1 MVFNYEWKRNM
12 AIPAQKVGE
21 RIERLEKRHG
31 EVTARVLLDDAR
43 DKKSCLHRLFEWD
56 DAKAAENYRLRQA
69 TFIIQN
75 LTVKV
80 QDAESETPK
89 NIRAY
94 VNIKPTMTNSNS
106 GVFVNVLTAMTD
118 AEMRRSVL
126 LNAMRELLTYRKKYS
141 DLVELQEVFE
151 AIDNANK
158 KLIA

>member
-21 RIERLEKRHG
+21 QIERLEKRHG

-43 DKKSCLHRLFEWD
+43 NEKSCLHRLFEWD

-80 QDAESETPK
+80 QDSETPK

-94 VNIKPTMTNSNS
+94 VNIKSTMTNSNS
-106 GVFVNVLTAMTD
+106 GVFVNVLTAMNNE
-118 AEMRRSVL
+118 EMRRSVL

-151 AIDNANK
+151 AIGNVNK
-158 KLIA
+158 KLIAT